1 MADTAGRISVEEAR
15 RHLRA
20 VPNALLVCAYDNDE
34 KCRQNWL
41 DGAVTLSE
49 LRAREATL
57 AKDREIIFY
66 CA

>member
-1 MADTAGRISVEEAR
+1 MAERISAPEAR
-15 RHLRA
+15 RHLKA
-20 VPNALLVCAYDNDE
+20 NPTTLLVCAYESDE

-49 LRAREATL
+49 LRACDSSL
-57 AKDREIIFY
+57 SKDREIIFY